1 MVLIQGVKDLIKEK
15 IRLSRIINTAKKNN
29 LNGRPGQIELGASRQ
44 QLDKS
49 EYKDIDTALVA
60 ETVTYPLDITKTR
73 LQIVR
78 HGPHGHTSKATG
90 MLRVTYDI
98 VKNEGAMSLWR
109 GVAPAIYR
117 HYVYTGIR
125 MGAYEFMRA
134 EWYNEEKEAQF
145 PVWKSAICG
154 LVSGAV
160 AQFFASPTDLVKVQ
174 MQMEGL
180 RKLANLPPRYTNT
193 WDAFRSVYRS
203 HGFFGLWMGW
213 VPNCQRAALLNM
225 ADLATYDR
233 AKHWLIQ
240 NAGMKDNL
248 LTHGISSACSGLMAA
263 IVSTPADVVKTRMMD
278 QIRHLHDHD
287 SSSGKPSKIHRGS
300 IDCLMHIVRKE
311 GFWALYRG
319 FVPTYVRMAPWSLT
333 FWISY
338 EKIRWLTG
346 APSF

>member
-49 EYKDIDTALVA
+49 EVLSTSPSDPKRLINVLRDIKAIVSS
-60 ETVTYPLDITKTR
+60 TK
-73 LQIVR
+73 
-78 HGPHGHTSKATG
+78 KATG

-109 GVAPAIYR
+109 GVAPAISR

-203 HGFFGLWMGW
+203 HGFF
-213 VPNCQRAALLNM
+213 AALLNM